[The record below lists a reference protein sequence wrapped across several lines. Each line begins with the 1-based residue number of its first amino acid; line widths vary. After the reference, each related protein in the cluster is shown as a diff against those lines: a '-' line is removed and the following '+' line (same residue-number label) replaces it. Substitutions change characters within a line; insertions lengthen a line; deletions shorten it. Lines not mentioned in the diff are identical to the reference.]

1 MLGINGYEFI
11 LLGILAVIIVG
22 PERLPDYAAQL
33 GQLVRTLRRM
43 ASGARVQLR
52 EEMGPEI
59 DDVDWRKLDPRQYD
73 PRRIIKE
80 ALADDLEEP
89 IKPPDAGAPWPASGA
104 HTPPPP
110 GPTAGAHAASPASS
124 DSALGQPLGSE
135 ISEPPSA
142 RGSEEPP
149 SPRVSESPT
158 PRVPAKPGDRA
169 TIGSAGQ

>member
-43 ASGARVQLR
+43 ASGAREQLR

-89 IKPPDAGAPWPASGA
+89 TKPPTTAAARPAPGA

-110 GPTAGAHAASPASS
+110 GLTAGAHAASPAPT
-124 DSALGQPLGSE
+124 DSARGQQLGPA
-135 ISEPPSA
+135 ISEPPSPA
-142 RGSEEPP
+142 GNEPP
-149 SPRVSESPT
+149 SPRVSET
-158 PRVPAKPGDRA
+158 PVPVSAKPRDRA
-169 TIGSAGQ
+169 TIASTGQ